1 MGALRHGE
9 RGRSD
14 ERADSRPPPLGGHA
28 RRVGGLWTWLSPLA
42 PRPRPRG
49 RDAHGGSCAVR
60 ELVDFRGR
68 RAADPVRARLRRNG
82 ARRLSPARALGG
94 TGPGPL
100 GVFMADG
107 ASLRAGACGQPG
119 DGHCKGG
126 RGARRPRAV
135 TGPDVPP
142 RCRRRDR
149 RRDRLPDL
157 ARQGYDRTGRRRRPA
172 DPVRRAFRRASAL
185 RRRRRPRERRDG
197 ASARLEAAGVGRALR
212 RGLGAS
218 DRGDPDDRRRRP
230 SRHLVAVDRNVRSSN
245 G

>member
-1 MGALRHGE
+1 MANAGGVTSVRIRDPRRWAVTLG
-9 RGRSD
+9 GL
-14 ERADSRPPPLGGHA
+14 AVYGLGSRLWLPGLDPEAVTRMAVPVPSANLSIFAVGVRPILFGLAFVEMARVVFPPLARWAA
-28 RRVGGLWTWLSPLA
+28 RR
-42 PRPRPRG
+42 
-49 RDAHGGSCAVR
+49 
-60 ELVDFRGR
+60 
-68 RAADPVRARLRRNG
+68 
-82 ARRLSPARALGG
+82 
-94 TGPGPL
+94 PGPL

-107 ASLRAGACGQPG
+107 ASLRPGACGQPG

-197 ASARLEAAGVGRALR
+197 ASARLGAAGVGRALR

-218 DRGDPDDRRRRP
+218 DRGDPDRQAPAPGSTSGRR
-230 SRHLVAVDRNVRSSN
+230 
-245 G
+245 